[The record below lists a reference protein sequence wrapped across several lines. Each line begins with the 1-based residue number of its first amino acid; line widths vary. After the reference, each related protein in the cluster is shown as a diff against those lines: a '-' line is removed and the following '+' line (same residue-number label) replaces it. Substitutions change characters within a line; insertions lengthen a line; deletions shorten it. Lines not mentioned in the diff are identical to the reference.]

1 MILLVVLRLN
11 YKEEKEENKTEEI
24 VAPMEE
30 TVEKDPVQEAL
41 KTDQYGAE
49 LAALY
54 QSRPEVEQLILNRQD
69 YPDWLVEY
77 LIKHSE
83 AMEWVL
89 GYPEAMKKT
98 KEERDGDVLMGVDLK
113 YFQVRNQIP
122 FYLQWDQGWGYAAY
136 GNGLIAVD
144 GCGPTCLSMVATG
157 LMGDTTLTPKKIAD
171 FSVQEGYYTQ
181 DNATDWNLM
190 QAGASKLGLKVIQ
203 MDSWSRSAILEQ
215 LRAGHPLICSMGPGD
230 FTSQGHFIVL
240 VGLTEDD
247 SIIVNDPN
255 SRVNSRK
262 KWDAQTLLDQM
273 KGMWAYTVA
282 E

>member
-1 MILLVVLRLN
+1 MILLVVFGLN
-11 YKEEKEENKTEEI
+11 HKKEKEENKVEEI
-24 VAPMEE
+24 AAPMEE
-30 TVEKDPVQEAL
+30 APEKDPVQEAL

-49 LAALY
+49 LNALY
-54 QSRPEVEQLILNRQD
+54 QSSPELEQLILNRQD

-98 KEERDGDVLMGVDLK
+98 EEERDGEVLMSVDLR

-122 FYLQWDQGWGYAAY
+122 FYLQWDQAWGYAAY

-157 LMGDTTLTPKKIAD
+157 LMGDATLTPKKMAD
-171 FSVQEGYYTQ
+171 FSVQEGYYTE

-190 QAGASKLGLKVIQ
+190 QAGASKLGLRVIQ
-203 MDSWSRSAILEQ
+203 MDTWSKSAIQEQ

-240 VGLTEDD
+240 VDLAEDG
-247 SIIVNDPN
+247 SVIVNDPN

-262 KWDAQTLLDQM
+262 KWDAQKLLDQM
-273 KGMWAYTVA
+273 KGMWAYTAA